1 MAADTEIS
9 NYGYLQ
15 IVNSNFGDLVS
26 HYINM
31 WQAYNQSFT
40 QIAMFLC
47 LWGGLAWVS
56 VLTLKA
62 PVDRLKTAS
71 SAAGVVLLVGML
83 LQPGNYNVG
92 PAGGSVGLSAGAGWS
107 LRIIG
112 NIYQLFK
119 SALDSVNK
127 DTAMDMAFENA
138 YHVTDEGTLSKFN
151 KSPVR
156 EMYEDYIN
164 KCQPALTATAGTQPD
179 TRALGK
185 YVGLFGSSG
194 INPVEVTQMSEQT
207 YQDIMNGTK
216 TNSQALQLY
225 FGLNLWKGFQ
235 IAKSNADVADNV
247 DKARAMLGAI
257 PEDAN
262 PFKGAKKYY
271 LMPSEEYWV
280 RQNFPK
286 KATEGKPEFDK
297 YTSGKNGDMYKNPEL
312 ADNST
317 VSTEQELRF
326 YPKNCLQMYG
336 MVHQAVANWTNAIA
350 KEVPNAKQSA
360 YMRDGLEA
368 QDMMIKNIQM
378 QAEAKE
384 KGDNLPI
391 PLFGGDSVGWTPK
404 DTANA
409 IMTKI
414 QEVGKVFREWML
426 TFKIPTMINGC
437 AMLVGILVVLF
448 PVICVFGVFV
458 NPSILISYVKLIC
471 FGFMVP
477 LINNLCLTMAATLLA
492 MNGELM
498 TGLTA
503 GNFGENNTL
512 LISASN
518 AQYIIFMA
526 LTAVEIVIAKMLIW
540 DDVKGLSGFNPAGAA
555 TGMAATGAAVVGTA
569 IKIGTMAMGLMK
581 GPGKI
586 LGHAAKVRN
595 ATPGIGGGSGGA
607 YSSSSINVRLPSPS
621 SASYSSTGSKLSRS
635 PKPLALPPP
644 SSGPNG
650 PGPKPSGP
658 NTPPAT

>member
-15 IVNSNFGDLVS
+15 IVNSNFSDLVS

-40 QIAMFLC
+40 QVAMVLC

-83 LQPGNYNVG
+83 LQPGHYNIG

-107 LRIIG
+107 LRIVG

-127 DTAMDMAFENA
+127 ESAMEVAFENA
-138 YHVTDEGTLSKFN
+138 YHVTDEGTLKRFID
-151 KSPVR
+151 SPVYD
-156 EMYEDYIN
+156 MYKDYIG
-164 KCQPALTATAGTQPD
+164 KCQPALISTAGAQPD
-179 TRALGK
+179 TRSLGK
-185 YVGLFGSSG
+185 YVGLFGSTG
-194 INPVEVTQMSEQT
+194 INPVEVTQMSEDT
-207 YQDIMNGTK
+207 YNELLKGNK
-216 TNSQALQLY
+216 TDSQAVQA
-225 FGLNLWKGFQ
+225 FGSVLPWKAYQ
-235 IAKSNADVADNV
+235 EAKSNAAVAENV
-247 DKARAMLGAI
+247 DKARAMLAAI

-262 PFKGAKKYY
+262 PFKGSKKYY

-280 RQNFPK
+280 RQNWPEK
-286 KATEGKPEFDK
+286 KTEGKSEYEK
-297 YTSGKNGDMYKNPEL
+297 YSSGKNGEMYRNPEL

-317 VSTEQELRF
+317 VPTEQEVRY
-326 YPKNCLQMYG
+326 YPKDCLQMYG
-336 MVHQAVANWTNAIA
+336 MVQQAVSNLTTAIQFA
-350 KEVPNAKQSA
+350 VPNAKQSA
-360 YMRDGLEA
+360 YMRDGVEA
-368 QDMMIKNIQM
+368 QDMMIKQIQA
-378 QAEAKE
+378 QAEAQE
-384 KGDNLPI
+384 KKDNLPI
-391 PLFGGDSVGWTPK
+391 PLFGGDSVGWTAK
-404 DTANA
+404 DTVNS
-409 IMTKI
+409 IVTKI
-414 QEVGKVFREWML
+414 QDVGKVYREWML
-426 TFKIPTMINGC
+426 TFKIPSMINGC

-477 LINNLCLTMAATLLA
+477 LVNNLCLTMAATLLA

-555 TGMAATGAAVVGTA
+555 TGMAATGGAV
-569 IKIGTMAMGLMK
+569 IGTVVKLGSTAMNLMR

-586 LGHAAKVRN
+586 LGAAANARN
-595 ATPGIGGGSGGA
+595 ATPGAGGGGTGGA
-607 YSSSSINVRLPSPS
+607 YPSSIINVRLPAPS
-621 SASYSSTGSKLSRS
+621 SASYSSTGSKLSKS
-635 PKPLALPPP
+635 PKPPALPPP
-644 SSGPNG
+644 GSAPGG
-650 PGPKPSGP
+650 PGPKP
-658 NTPPAT
+658 